1 MKSIKENVTNE
12 IIIKKSKFI
21 TKLYKVYNLEEIENI
36 LSELKKEYK
45 DATHV
50 CYAYILNNVKR
61 FNDDNEPSK
70 TAGIPILKVLE
81 NNKLENVLCV
91 VIRYFGGIKL
101 GASGL
106 IRAYC
111 NCTCEALNKTN
122 IIDLVPAKIIE
133 LSFCYDNLKKI
144 DSIVKDLNIIEK
156 NFNQIISYTIIIKND
171 EFNSLKNS
179 LNNLY
184 QSLEIKQDTFTEI

>member
-36 LSELKKEYK
+36 LFELKKEYK
-45 DATHV
+45 DATHI
-50 CYAYILNNVKR
+50 CYAYILNNIKR

-81 NNKLENVLCV
+81 NNELDNVLCV

-111 NCTCEALNKTN
+111 NCTCEALNKTS
-122 IIDLVPAKIIE
+122 IIELVPAKIIE
-133 LSFCYDNLKKI
+133 LSFCYDKLKKI
-144 DSIVKDLNIIEK
+144 DSIVKDLSIIEK